1 MKRREFIRPVGGAAP
16 AAGRARAAQS
26 ACSWPHAQD
35 NPVGPPRIAALLQE
49 LELLDRLPER
59 GD

>member
-1 MKRREFIRPVGGAAP
+1 M
-16 AAGRARAAQS
+16 
-26 ACSWPHAQD
+26 PHAQD